1 MRAALL
7 ICALLAGCATAD
19 FEVVDGPLP
28 DGAVQ
33 AVASPEELARP
44 GLFSGL
50 FGGGEAPAA
59 NAAPAPPEVT
69 EAGLP
74 EAAAPEPLPRRGLFA
89 GMLNRSRAPAPDP
102 GADGIDLR
110 YGMVVPVCGT
120 PRRALGQEV
129 ARFPERGSGYR
140 LYDSNPGT
148 IALRPHYITGF
159 DDGCPRK
166 FLAALAVF
174 GGIGA
179 YETTRYRDGRNSTTV
194 TETDTRYKAIRAR
207 ACGAPVGRACPPRQ
221 FARLARSAVF
231 VSVYER
237 FGTSPTWADMLIHD
251 GRVVA
256 KDFKSIR

>member
-1 MRAALL
+1 MRPAALCL
-7 ICALLAGCATAD
+7 LLAGCATAD

-28 DGAVQ
+28 DEAVQ
-33 AVASPEELARP
+33 AVAAPEDVSGPGFLPSLFDRRAASPSP
-44 GLFSGL
+44 HGDI
-50 FGGGEAPAA
+50 AA
-59 NAAPAPPEVT
+59 DVPDAAS
-69 EAGLP
+69 
-74 EAAAPEPLPRRGLFA
+74 PEPLPRRGLFS
-89 GMLNRSRAPAPDP
+89 GMLDRARAPAPAP
-102 GADGIDLR
+102 IREEIDLR
-110 YGMVVPVCGT
+110 YGMVVASCGT
-120 PRRALGQEV
+120 QRRDLGQEV
-129 ARFPERGSGYR
+129 ARFPDRGSGYR

-148 IALRPHYITGF
+148 IALRAHYITGF

-179 YETTRYRDGRNSTTV
+179 YETTRYKDGRNSTTV
-194 TETDTRYKAIRAR
+194 TETDTRYKALRAR
-207 ACGAPVGRACPPRQ
+207 ACGAPVGTDCPQAR
-221 FARLARSAVF
+221 FDRLARNTVF

>member
-1 MRAALL
+1 MRTVILSL
-7 ICALLAGCATAD
+7 GFLAGCATAD

-28 DGAVQ
+28 EEAVQ

-44 GLFSGL
+44 GFLSGL
-50 FGGGEAPAA
+50 FERRRAPAEA
-59 NAAPAPPEVT
+59 TPDVPEVV

-74 EAAAPEPLPRRGLFA
+74 EKSSPEPLPRRGLLS
-89 GMLNRSRAPAPDP
+89 GMLNRAVAPSPELGTDE
-102 GADGIDLR
+102 IDLR
-110 YGMVVPVCGT
+110 YGMVVASCGT
-120 PRRALGQEV
+120 PRRDLGQEV

-174 GGIGA
+174 GGIEA
-179 YETTRYRDGRNSTTV
+179 YETTRYKDGRNSTTV

-207 ACGAPVGRACPPRQ
+207 ACGAPVGTDCPSRQ